1 MFLIAI
7 DPGKTGA
14 IVKAFLNK
22 DNVWED
28 IGIFKMPDTLKGI
41 IELIENITEPFIVDS
56 QIPKICYIEKVG
68 EHRQGNDA
76 SSSVTLSKHYGFL
89 TGVLMT
95 LRIKI
100 ADEVDPRVWERE
112 IAGPSKKYATKL
124 KDITDI
130 KKRNREAYARKKE
143 RKQRIKDKVQKLY
156 PDLKITN
163 DTADAVGILEYGIRK
178 EKMIKI

>member
-41 IELIENITEPFIVDS
+41 IELIEDLTALFKSETS
-56 QIPKICYIEKVG
+56 KICYIEKVG

-100 ADEVDPRVWERE
+100 AEEVDPRVWERE